1 MKREQLQRRLAKSQK
16 RKRQLK
22 YLTSVGGGYTDTG
35 AKTSKS
41 SSTKSAKK
49 TPSPAPSVSSNSS
62 HRRSNSSKPSAS
74 LMATAF
80 DSLYEFVGEGV
91 CLGSLGRYYDAAI
104 FLDIPKLG
112 TCGSK
117 CTECVNEQV
126 STVGSFRGFTYRHE
140 PTTAKADAIASSTV
154 VLHTVL
160 PVQDATLM
168 LIVKVLVIL
177 VKLLNSSRLLGF
189 PATRQKVKSDT

>member
-1 MKREQLQRRLAKSQK
+1 
-16 RKRQLK
+16 
-22 YLTSVGGGYTDTG
+22 VGVGYTDTG

-91 CLGSLGRYYDAAI
+91 CLGSLGRYYDSAI
-104 FLDIPKLG
+104 FPGIPDVG
-112 TCGSK
+112 TCASK
-117 CTECVNEQV
+117 CTECVNGQ
-126 STVGSFRGFTYRHE
+126 VGSFRGFTHGF
-140 PTTAKADAIASSTV
+140 TARCYCLIDNGASYSSPSAGCDADIDRQGIGDTGEIAKFIKITGFSCYKAKGKIGHLETGY
-154 VLHTVL
+154 VLL
-160 PVQDATLM
+160 KRQNSFC
-168 LIVKVLVIL
+168 VKHI
-177 VKLLNSSRLLGF
+177 
-189 PATRQKVKSDT
+189 